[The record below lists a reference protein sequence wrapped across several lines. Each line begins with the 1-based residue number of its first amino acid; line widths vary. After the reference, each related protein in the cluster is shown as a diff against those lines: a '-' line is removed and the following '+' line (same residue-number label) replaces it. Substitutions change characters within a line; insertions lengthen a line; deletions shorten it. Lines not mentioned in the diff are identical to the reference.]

1 MHKIA
6 VMTVGAAALGLT
18 APSSLAATHTTTTGH
33 TQTLVT
39 TKRVTGPPEAA
50 GPRGNIVV
58 TLLVKKTTTITG
70 KRRAVT
76 RTITN
81 VSVPISPNHTARSVY
96 INSVA
101 LPLLTQETLKAH
113 FNLSKIYLIS
123 GASLTS
129 VAFGQSLQAALLAA
143 AKV

>member
-6 VMTVGAAALGLT
+6 VTAVGAAALGLT
-18 APSSLAATHTTTTGH
+18 APASVAATHTTTGH

-50 GPRGNIVV
+50 GPWGNIVV

-70 KRRAVT
+70 KRTTVM

-81 VSVPISPNHTARSVY
+81 ASVPIYPNHTARSVY

-123 GASLTS
+123 GASFTS